1 MESNLQEAEIKAM
14 IQLLDDSD
22 RDIYGHIEE
31 RLISL
36 GREVIPMLEDAWSN
50 AFDPVMQERIE
61 HIVHK
66 IQFDTLEEDFKLWLH
81 TGNMDLLQGAL
92 LVARYQY
99 PDLDIDKLQSEIK
112 QIRKD
117 IWIELNE
124 ELTALEQINVLNHI
138 FFGKYGFSGNTTN
151 YHAPQNSF
159 INCVLESKK
168 GNPLAIATIYLL
180 VAQSLDLPIYGVNLP
195 EHFILAYL
203 ETRETAEGREGKVL
217 FYVNPFSKGT
227 VFGKSDID
235 QFIRKLNLDPQPGYY
250 NPCNSRDM
258 ILRMLRNLS
267 FSYQRLGDTEKVDEL
282 AKLIALFNS

>member
-1 MESNLQEAEIKAM
+1 M

-81 TGNMDLLQGAL
+81 TGTMDLLQGAL

-99 PDLDIDKLQSEIK
+99 PDLDMDKLQSEIK

-124 ELTALEQINVLNHI
+124 ELTALEQINVVNHI

-168 GNPLAIATIYLL
+168 GNPLALATIYLL

-203 ETRETAEGREGKVL
+203 ETRETSEGREGKVL
-217 FYVNPFSKGT
+217 FYINPFSKGT

-235 QFIRKLNLDPQPGYY
+235 QFIRKLNLEPQPGYY

-258 ILRMLRNLS
+258 VLRMLRNLS
-267 FSYQRLGDTEKVDEL
+267 FSYQRLGDTEKVEEL